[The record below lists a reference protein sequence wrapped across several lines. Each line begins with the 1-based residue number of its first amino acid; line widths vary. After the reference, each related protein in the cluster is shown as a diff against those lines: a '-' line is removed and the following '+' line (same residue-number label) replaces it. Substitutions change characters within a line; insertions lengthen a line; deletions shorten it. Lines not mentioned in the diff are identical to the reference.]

1 MGEGHRHPNSLAA
14 LIPFTKND
22 PRRRSGSPA
31 FSRRVLACLNV
42 LADTDEDGRAVYDL
56 PTLKAISDDGQVD
69 HARGVAA
76 AILAHVRE
84 IGWDKIC
91 RQPKSLSMLSW
102 LFDRQLGKPHVTA
115 TIEHKVTRS
124 ATEVVRDLSGL
135 LSKSHMMR
143 SVLTEA
149 VRQNPELAD
158 MLREIAAQA
167 PVETK
172 AVELPAGSESWNGN
186 DLVIRQ
192 LK

>member
-1 MGEGHRHPNSLAA
+1 MGDTSG

-42 LADTDEDGRAVYDL
+42 LADTDENGRAAFDL
-56 PTLKAISDDGQVD
+56 ATLKAISDDGEVD

-76 AILAHVRE
+76 GILAHVRE
-84 IGWDKIC
+84 VGWDKIC

-102 LFDRQLGKPHVTA
+102 LFDRQLGKPHASVTV
-115 TIEHKVTRS
+115 EHTAKRS

-135 LSKSHMMR
+135 LAKSHMMR

-149 VRQNPELAD
+149 VRQRPELAD
-158 MLREIAAQA
+158 MLREIADQA
-167 PVETK
+167 PVKTE

-186 DLVIRQ
+186 DLVIRS